1 LSGVLKIKLTDAQ
14 WEFGSTAATHPLFVA
29 GYGSGK
35 SHAAI
40 CRLLKLK
47 RDYPNLNVAY
57 YLPTYDLINT
67 IGFPR
72 FSEMLTTLKTPHVLN
87 KSDKTITVGRGQIIF
102 RTMDN
107 PERIV
112 GYEVADSCVDELD
125 TLPTDKARDVWN
137 KIVARNRQKKWDGKA
152 NTIGVATTPEGYRFV
167 HDMWVKNPK
176 PGYEVIR
183 ASTDSNAANLP
194 ADYIDN
200 LRSIYPPALLDAYLE
215 GKFVNLTSGTVYRD
229 FDRTRCNSAEKIK
242 QQEPLFIGQD
252 FNVGQMASVVFV
264 RRPNG
269 LHAVAE
275 ITGVYDTPELCR
287 ILKERYSDHQ
297 IFIYPDASG
306 GSRKTVDASVSDIS
320 LLQQAG
326 FQIRANKSNPAVK
339 DRVNATNIAFSKAV
353 LWVNTVECTQVT
365 SSLEQQAYGKN
376 GEPDKTSGYDHTND
390 AFSYPVAF
398 EYPVHV
404 QIIITGIGSAM

>member
-1 LSGVLKIKLTDAQ
+1 MLTDSQ
-14 WEFGSTAATHPLFVA
+14 KSFSTSKAPFPAYVGGF
-29 GYGSGK
+29 GSGK
-35 SHAAI
+35 TAAAI
-40 CRLLKLK
+40 ARAMALKTHFK
-47 RDYPNLNVAY
+47 SCDIAY
-57 YLPTYDLINT
+57 YLPTYPLVEDIAFRR
-67 IGFPR
+67 FPELCER
-72 FSEMLTTLKTPHVLN
+72 KGWAYKLN
-87 KSDKTITVGRGQIIF
+87 KASAFIEFPGSGRVVF
-102 RTMDN
+102 RTMEN

-112 GYEVADSCVDELD
+112 GYEVAHSILDELD
-125 TLPTDKARDVWN
+125 ILPTEKARLVWN
-137 KIVARNRQKKWDGKA
+137 KVIARNRQKCSMG
-152 NTIGVATTPEGYRFV
+152 NTVAVATTPEGFRFV
-167 HDMWVKNPK
+167 HERWVKNPA
-176 PGYEVIR
+176 PGYVMFQAR
-183 ASTDSNAANLP
+183 TMDNSSNLP

-200 LRSIYPPALLDAYLE
+200 LRNSYPPALLDAYLE